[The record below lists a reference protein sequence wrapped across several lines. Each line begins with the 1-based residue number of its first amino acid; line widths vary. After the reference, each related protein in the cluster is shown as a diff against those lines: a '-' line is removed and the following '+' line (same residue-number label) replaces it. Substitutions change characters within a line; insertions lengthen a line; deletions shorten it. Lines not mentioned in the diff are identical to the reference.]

1 MTGPIGKNPQSQSVG
16 NIQSTTNVKQTDLNK
31 DQALTTLSSIQTTM
45 KTRQGALEGI
55 ANQLRS
61 APSAIKEAF
70 QEGNVSLTKAMD
82 QAITNGTKALLTTQA
97 FRSGGMNDFL
107 DEVSASGKQEAL
119 NEAFNDMAGGTPV
132 MKALIDAGLEE
143 ELLSALS
150 SGSSQ
155 ASSFSQG
162 FDFSNGISEETLD
175 DTKGKAES
183 TDLLASYSEKGRTA
197 ELSFSDAI
205 EDVRGNSKLGNV
217 LKGDSVELGQ
227 IFKLLDRMQN
237 EMKQAKQE
245 MSAIDTKLA
254 TLDKEIIQTI
264 NDAQSKLEEGQ
275 NLINDSNS
283 GSCQGVEPS
292 YTQQLDVAEG
302 TKDITDSQFLMKES
316 DLMETEAGN
325 LSNAKK
331 MLSSEIEELQKA
343 IQALLGA
350 LVGLTNAMK
359 EETSAALSNNPGE
372 LQAVTAQ
379 CNEQVSRLLS
389 HALDLFKNANNDKLC
404 ALTDT
409 MNGEFNKSQL
419 SALQNQQQ
427 TYDRTAQAWLDAKES
442 FMDNYYYSEQYST
455 EDIQAIEGG
464 AQSFDASTSEVDPYY
479 GKINA
484 EELSSFSAGK
494 SSASDT
500 LDQIVN
506 KLDTDLSRIHA
517 SFLDEQNETN
527 QAFGLPPM
535 KIDYDLFAIMEEEES
550 KKATMGDEGESESD
564 N

>member
-1 MTGPIGKNPQSQSVG
+1 MTGPIDSNKPSVG
-16 NIQSTTNVKQTDLNK
+16 NIQSTTNVKQTDFNK

-61 APSAIKEAF
+61 APSTIKEAF
-70 QEGNVSLTKAMD
+70 QKGNVSLTKEMD
-82 QAITNGTKALLTTQA
+82 QSITNVTKAVLTTQA
-97 FRSGGMNDFL
+97 FSNGGINNLFS
-107 DEVSASGKQEAL
+107 EINASGKQAAL
-119 NEAFNDMAGGTPV
+119 NEALNDMAGGTPV
-132 MKALIDAGLEE
+132 MKALIDANLEE
-143 ELLSALS
+143 EVLSALS

-162 FDFSNGISEETLD
+162 FDFSTGISEEALD
-175 DTKGKAES
+175 DTEGKAGS
-183 TDLLASYSEKGRTA
+183 TDLLASYAEKGRTA

-217 LKGDSVELGQ
+217 LKGDSVELGL
-227 IFKLLDRMQN
+227 IFKLLDRMEN

-350 LVGLTNAMK
+350 LVGLTNSMK
-359 EETSAALSNNPGE
+359 EETSAALSNNPGD

-389 HALDLFKNANNDKLC
+389 HALDLFKNANNDQLC

-427 TYDRTAQAWLDAKES
+427 AYDRTAQAWLDAKEN

-464 AQSFDASTSEVDPYY
+464 AQSFDASTSEVDPFY

-535 KIDYDLFAIMEEEES
+535 KKIDYDLFAIMEEEES
-550 KKATMGDEGESESD
+550 KKATMGDEGDSESD